1 MTKLPDGLGAE
12 LKRMVRLPSPTG
24 WVRSLGFPYT
34 SAATPR
40 GVEPAVRINDL
51 GDDYDTEWARSPVAR
66 YSRIA
71 AVETIGRGVAAL
83 TCRPEVRNLDRLDDL
98 VGPLIFVANHHSHLD
113 TTLLLTSIPMP
124 WRHELVVAAA
134 ADYFFDTKA
143 KAALAGWAYGA
154 VPMER
159 KKVSRRSADR
169 AAGLL
174 NDGWSLLIFPEGGR
188 SPDGWGQEHKG
199 GAAYLATKLGIP
211 VVPIHLNGT
220 GRVLPKGAKRPQPGT
235 VVVNFGDPIIP
246 DENSDAR
253 QFVDVISEAIA
264 SLADETST
272 DWWSAKK
279 RSRNGSTPSL
289 GGPDMTSWRRDWTS
303 PEKRPRR
310 RVTRRWPD

>member
-1 MTKLPDGLGAE
+1 MTPPLSDLGADLLRRVKLP
-12 LKRMVRLPSPTG
+12 RPTS

-40 GVEPAVRINDL
+40 GVEPAVKVDDL
-51 GDDYDTEWARSPVAR
+51 GDNYDTEWTRSPAAR

-71 AVETIGRGVAAL
+71 AIETVGRGVAAL
-83 TCRPEVRNLDRLDDL
+83 TCRPEIRNLDRLDDL
-98 VGPLIFVANHHSHLD
+98 EGPVIFVANHHSHLD

-188 SPDGWGQEHKG
+188 SPDGWGQVHKG
-199 GAAYLATKLGIP
+199 GAAYLATKLDVP

-220 GRVLPKGAKRPQPGT
+220 GRVLPKGSSRPEPGR
-235 VVVNFGDPIIP
+235 VVINFGAPLIA
-246 DENSDAR
+246 DESIDAR
-253 QFVDVISEAIA
+253 KFVDVIAKAIEA
-264 SLADETST
+264 LADETSS
-272 DWWSAKK
+272 DWWSARK
-279 RSRNGSTPSL
+279 RASSGATPSL

-310 RVTRRWPD
+310 RSQRRWPD